1 MDENNQIINGT
12 NEIPAPEVP
21 VETPVEAPVEA
32 PVEVPVQAQ
41 QPYTPAQQQAP
52 AYQGYYAPPTPPAP
66 ARKPKDKKKG
76 LIIAIILILVFG
88 VVAVSGI
95 LSYFFYFEPLERYE
109 AAVEDMEDGEYEDAR
124 EEFEEL
130 GDFKDSA
137 QLISECDYLE
147 AEELMENGDYE
158 GAIAIFEKLGDYEDS
173 AEKLAECNY
182 KIASDYYEN
191 ADYENA
197 LTHFQA
203 AGDYSDSTIM
213 VTKVTYDYA
222 IDIYENENR
231 YGDAVALLEGIRG
244 YNDSEARIAEIEE
257 VYFTLLDDYLYQPY
271 ITIINVND
279 PMHLIRRDTLQ
290 LAYDYANNYAAA
302 VEALYGG
309 YSYSEG
315 GRYIIS
321 YSLSESVNG
330 LNEAGLDLADR
341 YDEYIELLANPPA
354 KYAALYN
361 LLVQAQAPFRNYCDY
376 VFKLT
381 TDTPETFITTAVSLF
396 VICTPF
402 IDQMADELSHINT
415 NTHTA

>member
-12 NEIPAPEVP
+12 NEIPAPEV
-21 VETPVEAPVEA
+21 PVEAPVEA

-52 AYQGYYAPPTPPAP
+52 AYQGYYAPPMPPAP

-158 GAIAIFEKLGDYEDS
+158 GAIVIFEKLGDYEDS

-182 KIASDYYEN
+182 KIAAVCYEN
-191 ADYENA
+191 EDYENA

-213 VTKVTYDYA
+213 VTRVTYDYA

-244 YNDSEARIAEIEE
+244 YNDSEARITEIEE
-257 VYFTLLDDYLYQPY
+257 AYFELLNDKIIEPYQLIGKTEDPAYMIQYDYL
-271 ITIINVND
+271 
-279 PMHLIRRDTLQ
+279 DTV
-290 LAYDYANNYAAA
+290 YGICNNYTAA
-302 VEALYGG
+302 VNALFAGT
-309 YSYSEG
+309 SYYEG
-315 GRYIIS
+315 GRIKIPYDIAESFYDGMVAGIS
-321 YSLSESVNG
+321 LTETYV
-330 LNEAGLDLADR
+330 
-341 YDEYIELLANPPA
+341 EYIEILSNPPA
-354 KYAALYN
+354 KYAAVYN
-361 LLVQAQAPFRNYCDY
+361 LFAEICDPYVEYCNY
-376 VFKLT
+376 VFTNNNVL
-381 TDTPETFITTAVSLF
+381 PEVFKTNAEALF
-396 VICTPF
+396 VVIEPYYER
-402 IDQMADELSHINT
+402 INNELSHINT
-415 NTHTA
+415 STHTA